1 MRAAAFCPGHITG
14 FFQIC
19 EHEDVDKTGSR
30 GAGICITLGAT
41 STVEMTRGKG
51 KIEIRINGKSD
62 PAPVTRQALALL
74 LDSPDHDLIVD
85 THLELPMRQGFG
97 MSAAG
102 ALSAS
107 LALGE
112 IMGSEFGEALRATHH
127 SEVIHRSGFGDVAA
141 LSRGGITFRRREG
154 IPPHGRVDRIG
165 KDLKLAIA
173 TVGPEIS
180 TSEILMDSGTRE
192 RINRIGGECVAGME
206 RSPSLAN
213 FFRLSQEFSDI
224 SGLKTPEVRNAL
236 EAISGLGPASMVM
249 LGNSIFASGEVDR
262 EVEILLE
269 RWDAQLVGVD
279 WEGPRVVE
287 FRK

>member
-19 EHEDVDKTGSR
+19 EHEDIDRTGSR
-30 GAGICITLGAT
+30 GAGMCITLGAT
-41 STVEMTRGKG
+41 STVAMTRGKG
-51 KIEIRINGKSD
+51 KIKIRINGKSD
-62 PAPVTRQALALL
+62 SAPVTRQALALL
-74 LDSPDHDLIVD
+74 LDSPEHDLIVD
-85 THLELPMRQGFG
+85 TRLELPMRQGFG

-107 LALGE
+107 MALGE
-112 IMGSEFGEALRATHH
+112 IMGSEFEEAIRATHH
-127 SEVIHRSGFGDVAA
+127 AEVIHRSGFGDVAA

-165 KDLKLAIA
+165 KDLKLVIA

-180 TSEILMDSGTRE
+180 TSEMLMDSGTRE
-192 RINRIGGECVAGME
+192 RINRIGSDCVASME
-206 RSPSLAN
+206 RSPSLVN
-213 FFRLSQEFSDI
+213 FFRLCQEFSNMA
-224 SGLKTPEVRNAL
+224 GLMTPEVKNAL
-236 EAISGLGPASMVM
+236 ETISGLGPASMAM

-262 EVEILLE
+262 EVEILSE
-269 RWDAQLVGVD
+269 RWDAHLVGVD
-279 WEGPRVVE
+279 WQGPRVIE